1 MTWNTRELYLS
12 LTMSEELRIEIN
24 QLKLRIIDLEYENKI
39 LHDELQKKDIALVK
53 KDLFQ
58 KKLLQIHEVFKNALA
73 RREQTH

>member
-1 MTWNTRELYLS
+1 
-12 LTMSEELRIEIN
+12 MSEELRIEIN

-39 LHDELQKKDIALVK
+39 LNDELQKKDIALVK

-73 RREQTH
+73 RRKQTH

>member
-1 MTWNTRELYLS
+1 
-12 LTMSEELRIEIN
+12 MSEELRIEIN

>member
-24 QLKLRIIDLEYENKI
+24 QLKLRILDLEYENKI